1 MAINVFTLWNT
12 HRMVGSLISKSLNE
26 VTFTT
31 VLLCLVSLYERTTA
45 AVVHGE
51 MYRGP
56 FVRVVGI
63 IGQQQCVRE
72 CRHRPKLCRGVNYQ
86 KQELLCDLMS
96 AINETESKYDYVRI
110 ELDQTDHVPDEC
122 LSCSTDDLCVTLS
135 SKKVHCI
142 RALLGL
148 ALGKHTKQSSTH
160 RAYGA
165 EYAVDGNRGT
175 HISQDKCTHTGVGH
189 TNPWWRVDLLTVYSI
204 KSVRIL
210 NRGIDNLGDFSN
222 RLRDVTV
229 TVGLTESDVSTPCGF
244 FAGPGTASQLVVIDC
259 PTSPQGRFVK
269 VSKTTEVLTLCVVDV
284 FGVSV

>member
-1 MAINVFTLWNT
+1 
-12 HRMVGSLISKSLNE
+12 MVGYLISKSLNE

-31 VLLCLVSLYERTTA
+31 VLLCLVSLYEKATA

-51 MYRGP
+51 RYRGP

-72 CRHRPKLCRGVNYQ
+72 CRHIPKLCRGVNYQ
-86 KQELLCDLMS
+86 RQGLLCDLVS
-96 AINETESKYDYVRI
+96 AIDETELKSDYVRI
-110 ELDQTDHVPDEC
+110 ELDQTSHIPDEC
-122 LSCSTDDLCVTLS
+122 LPCSTDDLCVTLS

-148 ALGKHTKQSSTH
+148 ALGKQTKQSST
-160 RAYGA
+160 YMSFGA

-175 HISQDKCTHTGVGH
+175 DIHLDKCTHTGGGD
-189 TNPWWRVDLLTVYSI
+189 TNPWWRVDLLTVYTI

-210 NRGIDNLGDFSN
+210 NRGIDHGGDLSN

-229 TVGLTESDVSTPCGF
+229 TVGLTESDVNTPCGV
-244 FAGPGTASQLVVIDC
+244 FAGPGTASQLVVINC

-269 VSKTTEVLTLCVVDV
+269 ISKTTSVLTLCEVDV